1 MNTQTKLVLVI
12 FPIFLVL
19 LVVSLVLF
27 IKAGKKRGRKI
38 AAVLAGI
45 SVLLALGLTVGC
57 VATAQFLKRDY
68 IAQTQLS
75 FEDSTVKVTVKEW
88 EFLQGSGGLPDLE
101 KRFRGTLRQPDL
113 WRHDP
118 SLQKRILPC
127 NG

>member
-57 VATAQFLKRDY
+57 VATA
-68 IAQTQLS
+68 
-75 FEDSTVKVTVKEW
+75 
-88 EFLQGSGGLPDLE
+88 
-101 KRFRGTLRQPDL
+101 
-113 WRHDP
+113 
-118 SLQKRILPC
+118 
-127 NG
+127 

>member
-1 MNTQTKLVLVI
+1 MNTQTKLILLI

-27 IKAGKKRGRKI
+27 IKAGKKRGREI

-88 EFLQGSGGLPDLE
+88 EFLQGSGAE
-101 KRFRGTLRQPDL
+101 VYQTLKNGSEVHL
-113 WRHDP
+113 G
-118 SLQKRILPC
+118 SLT
-127 NG
+127 